1 MSKSNWKVSTN
12 YNTKKHVDV
21 AVCVSVGVGESLRV
35 GVSLCQCCVIS
46 YAGFKSREQ

>member
-21 AVCVSVGVGESLRV
+21 VLCVSVSESLRV

-46 YAGFKSREQ
+46 YAGFLSGEQ